1 MRKCFFRARNC
12 VFLFALVAFPTAL
25 LSSCSGAAWRA
36 QKLSDGSEIR
46 WTPAEPKIGDLVT
59 LEAIAGNA
67 SGLEPSTGQVRDPS
81 GSAIDPVAVD
91 FTDGP
96 RASKKIRWSFRV
108 TASGPWT
115 FDDGAKRQILWNAA
129 TVAGKESELK
139 KFDGESLWH
148 GAKPKAVS
156 SGAPSANATSG
167 TQAVTP

>member
-12 VFLFALVAFPTAL
+12 ALLFALVAFPAAL

-67 SGLEPSTGQVRDPS
+67 SELEPSSGPVFDPS
-81 GSAIDPVAVD
+81 GLAIDPVAAD
-91 FTDGP
+91 FTGGLH
-96 RASKKIRWSFRV
+96 AAKKIRWSFRV

-115 FDDGAKRQILWNAA
+115 FGDGAKRQTLWNAA

-148 GAKPKAVS
+148 GLKPKAAAGIAPAAS
-156 SGAPSANATSG
+156 ASAAQGA
-167 TQAVTP
+167 TP